1 MDALN
6 SEVLE
11 EALEIQRA
19 LLGSGASC
27 DTFSEDD
34 YFSKVPSGPE
44 ISTLEGDRNKTSGMP
59 AGMFFHS
66 PLIYWNCSLPAVRN
80 DMDLLRTVNNG
91 INQRSAANVTLR
103 WGSVFAGK
111 RFRNQQLV
119 GADALVISLFYQ
131 LDSHVGELWDQRA
144 AYLAKSAEI
153 HGRYEVYPSDGR
165 EGGSTLY
172 EVCRLFRV
180 QRRKVEIDGWDKNSS
195 GFNQ

>member
-11 EALEIQRA
+11 VALGIQQT
-19 LLGSGASC
+19 LLGPGTSC
-27 DTFSEDD
+27 DSFSGDD
-34 YFSKVPSGPE
+34 YFGD
-44 ISTLEGDRNKTSGMP
+44 ISRLDRGGNRTSGMP
-59 AGMFFHS
+59 ADMFFHS
-66 PLIYWNCSLPAVRN
+66 PLLYWNCSLSAVRN

-91 INQRSAANVTLR
+91 ANQCSAANVTLR

-131 LDSHVGELWDQRA
+131 LDSRVGELWDQRV
-144 AYLAKSAEI
+144 AYLAESAQT
-153 HGRYEVYPSDGR
+153 HKRYEVYPSDGGER
-165 EGGSTLY
+165 GSTLY

-180 QRRKVEIDGWDKNSS
+180 RGRRNVEIDEWNKNSF
-195 GFNQ
+195 GFNR